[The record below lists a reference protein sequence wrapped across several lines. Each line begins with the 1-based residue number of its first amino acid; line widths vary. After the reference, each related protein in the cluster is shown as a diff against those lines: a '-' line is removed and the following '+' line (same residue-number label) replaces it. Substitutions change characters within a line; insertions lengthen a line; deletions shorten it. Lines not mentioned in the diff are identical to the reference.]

1 MAPPERAQLIATA
14 VEGMTDHEL
23 PVREFEETAYTFEIV
38 CDFGAYRDIQRHRMA
53 TQTQQLLG
61 CSLGRTVPDDARE
74 AGVSQEMEEVL
85 DVARER
91 WECLA
96 QIDPAH
102 AQYAV
107 PLAYHKRF
115 LMTINAR
122 SAFHLVRLRSKVQ
135 GHESYRRIACEM
147 KREIENVHPGI
158 GALIPVDDTKSPAEL
173 IAGMAGA

>member
-1 MAPPERAQLIATA
+1 
-14 VEGMTDHEL
+14 MTDHEL